1 MNCSSN
7 TERSGRAEHTALF
20 KLCLSSLEV
29 SYAVLASLGR
39 GLLKASH
46 LMLRIYPW
54 TRSG

>member
-46 LMLRIYPW
+46 LMLRIHPW